1 MSSELHAQR
10 RDSTLI
16 LTITDPTSRNAL
28 SEQVFAA
35 GVEALNVAESDDL
48 IRCVVLQGDGA
59 HFCAGT
65 RLPGSESARSAW
77 SSSGQRD
84 LLLRF
89 HDFAD
94 ALRVFPKPV
103 IAAVEGQA
111 IGTGFALALACDLV
125 VASED
130 ARFTFAD
137 GEDGLAALGGA
148 GWQLAQR
155 LPRAVAL
162 QMLWLPQPEPA
173 ARLHAWG
180 LVNWLTSPGQ
190 ALARALTVAEALA
203 AAPVEAVARVK
214 DRVNQ
219 WPQLG
224 VSDESLSV
232 HGDLYD
238 DALRTAYPEG

>member
-10 RDSTLI
+10 RDSTLV

-35 GVEALNVAESDDL
+35 GVEALNVAESDDAV
-48 IRCVVLQGDGA
+48 RCVVLQGDGA
-59 HFCAGT
+59 HFCTGS
-65 RLPGSESARSAW
+65 RLPGAESARDAW
-77 SSSGQRD
+77 SSGQRD
-84 LLLRF
+84 LLQRF
-89 HDFAD
+89 HDFTE

-111 IGTGFALALACDLV
+111 VGTGFALALACDLV
-125 VASED
+125 VAAED
-130 ARFTFAD
+130 ARFTLAD
-137 GEDGLAALGGA
+137 GENGLAALGGA
-148 GWQLAQR
+148 GWQLAHR
-155 LPRAVAL
+155 LPRALAL

-180 LVNWLTSPGQ
+180 LVNWLTPPGQ
-190 ALARALTVAEALA
+190 ALTRALAVAESLA
-203 AAPVEAVARVK
+203 TAPIDAVARVK

-224 VSDESLSV
+224 VSDQTLSV

>member
-10 RDSTLI
+10 RDSTLV

-35 GVEALNVAESDDL
+35 GVEALNVAESDDAV
-48 IRCVVLQGDGA
+48 RCVVLQGDGA
-59 HFCAGT
+59 HFCTGS
-65 RLPGSESARSAW
+65 RLPGGESTRDAW
-77 SSSGQRD
+77 ASGQRD
-84 LLLRF
+84 LLQRF
-89 HDFAD
+89 HDFTE

-111 IGTGFALALACDLV
+111 VGTGFALALACDLV
-125 VASED
+125 VAAED
-130 ARFTFAD
+130 ARFTLAD
-137 GEDGLAALGGA
+137 GEDGLTALGGA
-148 GWQLAQR
+148 GWQLAHR
-155 LPRAVAL
+155 LPRALAL

-180 LVNWLTSPGQ
+180 LVNWLTPTGQ
-190 ALARALTVAEALA
+190 ALTRALAVAESLA
-203 AAPVEAVARVK
+203 TAPIEAVARVK

-238 DALRTAYPEG
+238 DALRAAYPGG